1 MMECDVFCDESKK
14 DHKLHKKKWV
24 HFDPFGQEQMWPC
37 WECVIMAEQ
46 NFSVLHCGEEEMGKW

>member
-1 MMECDVFCDESKK
+1 MKEYNVFCDESKNR

-37 WECVIMAEQ
+37 WECVKAEQ
-46 NFSVLHCGEEEMGKW
+46 NFSVLHCGEEEMDK